1 MKSVRAAPNPTTSP
15 KINVPIG
22 RLAPP
27 RPVYVI
33 ARDDRIGI
41 VRAGGRIGRPAT
53 AGFGRPATAGFGRLA
68 TAGFGRKSSQNWT
81 TQAPPQRQTATP
93 SAAAAS

>member
-33 ARDDRIGI
+33 AGDDRIGI
-41 VRAGGRIGRPAT
+41 VRAGDGRIGRAATAGFGRPAT
-53 AGFGRPATAGFGRLA
+53 AGFGRPATAGFGRPA

-81 TQAPPQRQTATP
+81 TQAPPQRQT
-93 SAAAAS
+93 